1 MFELITAGPIIK
13 GLTLL
18 NGLCYF
24 LDFLFLDEKNTL
36 YCTFYL
42 TWKNLID
49 GRISNFLYLGHAGRL
64 RRLPRERVR
73 VPVRQKN
80 SEEIRRPH
88 FTPGIHSQGRR

>member
-1 MFELITAGPIIK
+1 MV
-13 GLTLL
+13 
-18 NGLCYF
+18 CYF
-24 LDFLFLDEKNTL
+24 LDFLFLEEKNTL
-36 YCTFYL
+36 NFL
-42 TWKNLID
+42 FNLKNLID
-49 GRISNFLYLGHAGRL
+49 GWISIFLYLGHAGRL